1 MGYSIRYSGRQFNWG
16 FEGQSFRSLLPRVE
30 KKNIH
35 PWDEAQIA
43 KFLKANQG
51 HLHEYLYQT
60 ALFMGLR
67 QGEVLGLTWD
77 CVAFNP
83 ETIQVKPQLQRKQ
96 QTGGE
101 YYISPPKN
109 NKARVVT
116 IAPTGNR
123 HLAQAEVK
131 TDKDAAFSRLVL
143 E

>member
-35 PWDEAQIA
+35 PLDEAQIA

-77 CVAFNP
+77 CVAFKH
-83 ETIQVKPQLQRKQ
+83 ETIQVKQQLQRKQ
-96 QTGGE
+96 QKGGE

>member
-35 PWDEAQIA
+35 PLDEAQIA

-77 CVAFNP
+77 CVSFKH
-83 ETIQVKPQLQRKQ
+83 ETIQVKQQLQRKQ
-96 QTGGE
+96 QKGGE